1 MNKLLISLILLLNFS
16 FLFAKNDLEKTREKF
31 NKNKSVSYVL
41 TAFYP
46 NPDTDEVTTL
56 KTFYIINN
64 YNSSNFDFYSKRDN
78 TEEIWKNGNYTEIN
92 NSEKTFSQFEF
103 KKNQAN
109 AIKNSRLVQYGPT
122 FLLKNNWKYENDIL
136 INGVNYSRYSFIESV
151 RKYEEKTIKVEFNIF
166 ISPKNLISKL
176 ERKSYVDDKLGQ
188 RVTFDYS
195 DYKFS
200 KKEINFNSPPQEKY
214 ALKYFERSNVNPL
227 KVSTKAP
234 SFVIQDIENNEIS
247 DKNFIDKNTLLLF
260 SGTNCGASIEISNF
274 INNENFKL
282 SNNLHLINFYATD
295 SKDIV
300 NKFFKNRKS
309 NFPIIADQAEI
320 EKKYQVSGYPVL
332 YLVDEKGIITKS
344 LQGLEPIME
353 YLKSEKSE

>member
-64 YNSSNFDFYSKRDN
+64 YNSNNFDFYSKRDN

-188 RVTFDYS
+188 TVTFDYS

-247 DKNFIDKNTLLLF
+247 DKNFIDKNLL
-260 SGTNCGASIEISNF
+260 CI
-274 INNENFKL
+274 
-282 SNNLHLINFYATD
+282 
-295 SKDIV
+295 
-300 NKFFKNRKS
+300 
-309 NFPIIADQAEI
+309 
-320 EKKYQVSGYPVL
+320 
-332 YLVDEKGIITKS
+332 
-344 LQGLEPIME
+344 
-353 YLKSEKSE
+353 